1 MNKLAI
7 THSGL
12 FHPDELTAIGIYEIA
27 TGETLDVLRTRDI
40 DKFSLA
46 DLIFDIGEKYDK
58 EKYFDHHQE
67 IGIPRYRN
75 GILYSTVGLILDN
88 FLKDKN
94 LIKYLLNNGLYA
106 VQAIDNGQKFFN
118 LKDRTKEKVT
128 NLPNPFSFVRKLNAT
143 WEEGI
148 FSDIQKKNFDNAR
161 KIVKDIL
168 INMVKHHKANEK
180 AKEIISAA
188 ICDYSYL
195 KLDYIIFDQYVPYEK
210 EVIKF
215 NNEIIK
221 DLITKKG
228 YTDGHFT
235 EEEKRNI
242 IKFCIFKNEQDEWN
256 VFAIQKNIIPGDF
269 DAWCSLDKDKCEK
282 LLGFKFCHKFA
293 FCAVFDNKESAIKA
307 VTECRKDFVSVQTS

>member
-27 TGETLDVLRTRDI
+27 TGETLDVVRTRDI

-46 DLIFDIGEKYDK
+46 DLVFDIGEKYDK

-67 IGIPRYRN
+67 TGVPRYRN

-88 FLKDKN
+88 FLENKK

-118 LKDRTKEKVT
+118 LKDIT

-168 INMVKHHKANEK
+168 VNMVKHYKANEK
-180 AKEIISAA
+180 AKEIISAT
-188 ICDYSYL
+188 IRNYSRL

-215 NNEIIK
+215 NDE
-221 DLITKKG
+221 
-228 YTDGHFT
+228 HFT
-235 EEEKRNI
+235 EEDKKNI
-242 IKFCIFKNEQDEWN
+242 IKFCIFKNEENEWN
-256 VFAIQKNIIPGDF
+256 VFAIQKNTIPGDF

-282 LLGFKFCHKFA
+282 LPGFKFCHKFA

-307 VTECRKDFVSVQTS
+307 VTECRKDFIPVQTS

>member
-27 TGETLDVLRTRDI
+27 TGETLDVVRTRDI

-46 DLIFDIGEKYDK
+46 DLVFDIGEKYDK

-67 IGIPRYRN
+67 TGVPRYRN

-88 FLKDKN
+88 FLENKK

-168 INMVKHHKANEK
+168 VNMVKHYEANEK
-180 AKEIISAA
+180 AKEIISAT
-188 ICDYSYL
+188 INNYSHL

-215 NNEIIK
+215 NDE
-221 DLITKKG
+221 
-228 YTDGHFT
+228 HFT
-235 EEEKRNI
+235 EEDKKNI

-256 VFAIQKNIIPGDF
+256 VFAIQKNTIPGDF

-282 LLGFKFCHKFA
+282 LPGFKFCHKFA
-293 FCAVFDNKESAIKA
+293 FCAVFDNKESAVKA
-307 VTECRKDFVSVQTS
+307 VTKCRKDFIPVQTS